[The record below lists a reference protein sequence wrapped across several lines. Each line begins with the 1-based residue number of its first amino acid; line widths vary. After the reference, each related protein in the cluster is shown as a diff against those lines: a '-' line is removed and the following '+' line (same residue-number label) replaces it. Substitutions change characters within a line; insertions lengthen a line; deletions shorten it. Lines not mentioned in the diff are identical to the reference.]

1 MAVKI
6 GYCPWATKDYRT
18 DQSTTHNPA
27 WIENAYF
34 ELEKLDT
41 WKDSTSRFL
50 ECPAMINYINNTFVL
65 RSAID
70 LEFEWDPYN
79 KVLNTDL
86 PSPAND
92 LMLRVHYEDF
102 DHEKGLPIVAI
113 SSSFVF
119 VADQPVYVEFLPP
132 FNDIDPAWRMIPGHF
147 NIHSWTRPVLP
158 TIELLE
164 NKVKIKRGQPLS
176 YIRFKSEN
184 LRDSFALE
192 RIERT
197 KELEDAVNGCLSVKS
212 FMPNLSWKLHNT
224 LKRKT
229 SWLKKSWRK

>member
-6 GYCPWATKDYRT
+6 GYCPWFTRDMYT
-18 DQSTTHNPA
+18 DMSSTHNPE
-27 WIENAYF
+27 WVESTYF

-50 ECPAMINYINNTFVL
+50 ECPAMISYINNTFVL
-65 RSAID
+65 KSLVD
-70 LEFEWDPYN
+70 LELEWDDRN
-79 KVLNTDL
+79 KVLLSNL
-86 PSPAND
+86 LGPSHE

-102 DHEKGLPIVAI
+102 DPNTGLPIIAI

-119 VADQPVYVEFLPP
+119 VADEPVYVEFLPP
-132 FNDIDPAWRMIPGHF
+132 FNHIDHNWRLIPGHF

-158 TIELLE
+158 TIELLN
-164 NKVKIKRGQPLS
+164 NKVTIKRGQPLS
-176 YIRFKSEN
+176 YIRFRSEN
-184 LRDSFALE
+184 LKDSFTLQ

-197 KELEDAVNGCLSVKS
+197 RELEDAVNGCLSVKS

-224 LKRKT
+224 ITRTKK
-229 SWLKKSWRK
+229 WLKK